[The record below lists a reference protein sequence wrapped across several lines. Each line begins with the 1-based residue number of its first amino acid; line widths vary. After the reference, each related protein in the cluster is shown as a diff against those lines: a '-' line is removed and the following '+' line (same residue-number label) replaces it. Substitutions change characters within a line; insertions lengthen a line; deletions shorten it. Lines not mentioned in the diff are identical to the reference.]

1 MAYTREY
8 MCMIKTQTI
17 NVIND
22 KFIFHSKQR
31 VKDLLADN
39 ALRSLQ
45 LHCTNTN
52 CGKVNNF
59 EGIKM
64 YSNI

>member
-1 MAYTREY
+1 MQYLVFKLLGIFFLF
-8 MCMIKTQTI
+8 IKHF
-17 NVIND
+17 N
-22 KFIFHSKQR
+22 
-31 VKDLLADN
+31 DLLADN

-59 EGIKM
+59 EELKM

>member
-1 MAYTREY
+1 MQYLVFKLLGIFFSLYILAVSF
-8 MCMIKTQTI
+8 IKH
-17 NVIND
+17 
-22 KFIFHSKQR
+22 F
-31 VKDLLADN
+31 KDLLADN

-59 EGIKM
+59 EGLKM